1 MVLKQYFAPLESVEF
16 PLDDTLE
23 KEYELSKYA
32 GVERIFK
39 SSLQYGTKY
48 VLKIVPRLGDAAVEE
63 IRIGT
68 QDKKLFISW
77 IYLSE

>member
-1 MVLKQYFAPLESVEF
+1 MEF
-16 PLDDTLE
+16 PFDDNLE
-23 KEYELSKYA
+23 KKYDLSKYA

-48 VLKIVPRLGDAAVEE
+48 VLKIVPRLGEGVDE

-68 QDKKLFISW
+68 QDKK
-77 IYLSE
+77 